1 MIFSIFC
8 NIVSIFFMHDKS
20 RFYIFVGVRVLMF
33 IFSFY
38 LVAIS
43 FLPCTDGAL
52 NSVQVQTVIT
62 TNHEPTHDEHNH
74 SHEGETCSPLC
85 QCSCCS
91 ISTQQP
97 QSLVALLIK
106 PAFSGEPSEAIFTSA
121 HPKGYHASIWQPPK
135 FST

>member
-43 FLPCTDGAL
+43 FMPCTDGAL
-52 NSVQVQTVIT
+52 NSVREQTVIT
-62 TNHEPTHDEHNH
+62 TNHEPTHKEHNH

-85 QCSCCS
+85 HCGCCS
-91 ISTQQP
+91 ISVNQHQLVSNNISKP
-97 QSLVALLIK
+97 IFSSILVLASYQSL
-106 PAFSGEPSEAIFTSA
+106 
-121 HPKGYHASIWQPPK
+121 HPIGYLSKIWQPPR
-135 FST
+135 FIA